1 MSLEFKPS
9 FQSFDLSGSV
19 SDFAIDEHFQCGP
32 WNNILYLT
40 AMRRV
45 RMKRKKVKA
54 PIFFILVS
62 CCTWSTTTAANLFV
76 AVVRI
81 AILKHR
87 PGSRLIYFHQPFN
100 SFHVLSKSAQRV
112 RTHQSH
118 NSPTSDVCQ
127 CQLAKVGYRWN
138 RLDEPVFM
146 ARPKPLLTEF
156 GVHHWLESCGVSY
169 SSS

>member
-45 RMKRKKVKA
+45 RKNEEKSKS
-54 PIFFILVS
+54 PHFFHPGFMLYVIYHN
-62 CCTWSTTTAANLFV
+62 CLFV

-87 PGSRLIYFHQPFN
+87 PSSRLIYFHQPFN
-100 SFHVLSKSAQRV
+100 SFHVLSNSAQRV

-127 CQLAKVGYRWN
+127 NQLAKVVGYCWN
-138 RLDEPVFM
+138 HHDEPVFM
-146 ARPKPLLTEF
+146 TGPKPMLTEF
-156 GVHHWLESCGVSY
+156 GVHH
-169 SSS
+169 

>member
-45 RMKRKKVKA
+45 RKNEEKSKS
-54 PIFFILVS
+54 PHFFHPGFMLYVIYHN
-62 CCTWSTTTAANLFV
+62 CLFV

-87 PGSRLIYFHQPFN
+87 PGSIDLYIFTN
-100 SFHVLSKSAQRV
+100 
-112 RTHQSH
+112 
-118 NSPTSDVCQ
+118 
-127 CQLAKVGYRWN
+127 
-138 RLDEPVFM
+138 
-146 ARPKPLLTEF
+146 LLTLFMFCLIRHREF
-156 GVHHWLESCGVSY
+156 EHIRVTTLQPLMYAKIS
-169 SSS
+169 